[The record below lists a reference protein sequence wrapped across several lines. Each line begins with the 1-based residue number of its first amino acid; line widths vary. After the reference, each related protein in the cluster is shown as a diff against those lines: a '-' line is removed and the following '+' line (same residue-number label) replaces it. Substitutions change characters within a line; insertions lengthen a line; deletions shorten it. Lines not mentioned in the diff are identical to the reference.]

1 MRGKVHCGFQHL
13 VLKLKLDSTCMHEDE
28 PLQESG
34 IQASV
39 RSAVRMRK
47 APNPDA
53 EVLHQ
58 VKAKNKVEVLLRGEI
73 WTLVKYKG
81 ETGYM
86 MSRYLSFP

>member
-1 MRGKVHCGFQHL
+1 MFLCETEDGKYIRVRSAG
-13 VLKLKLDSTCMHEDE
+13 VLE
-28 PLQESG
+28 PVQDSG
-34 IQASV
+34 IQATV
-39 RSAVRMRK
+39 RSAVKMRS
-47 APNPDA
+47 APNPKA

-58 VKAKNKVEVLLRGEI
+58 VKAKSKVEILLRGEI